1 MPRARRG
8 AAPPTPAVPSGRRGG
23 RKGHLPACMGHRN
36 AHRPP
41 AARTAP
47 PLGAAPSKGRAGRQ
61 SDERF
66 FLRGSLWPWRCPP
79 PCAPR
84 RDVSVG
90 GLQRAEPAARSTGGA
105 ARGASPCRGKGRPT
119 SGRADE
125 LLRCT
130 WAASQPEARADG
142 GAFMR
147 GDRSCAGDAPLP
159 AKRGLRQEY
168 ADPLAPRQRHAKL
181 LAGAA
186 HGGRL
191 SLTAAVEARALRSN
205 RNPRLPADCFLLT
218 WTPTAPRR
226 AGQRHDQARRG

>member
-8 AAPPTPAVPSGRRGG
+8 AAPPTPAAPSGRRGG

-47 PLGAAPSKGRAGRQ
+47 PLGAAPSKGRADRATSVFFCVAAFGR
-61 SDERF
+61 
-66 FLRGSLWPWRCPP
+66 
-79 PCAPR
+79 
-84 RDVSVG
+84 
-90 GLQRAEPAARSTGGA
+90 GA
-105 ARGASPCRGKGRPT
+105 ARRRARPDGTCPSGGFKGPNPPHGAREGLRAAHRLVGGKG
-119 SGRADE
+119 DQ
-125 LLRCT
+125 LRGGQTNSCV
-130 WAASQPEARADG
+130 APGPASQPEARADG

-147 GDRSCAGDAPLP
+147 GDRSCAGDAQLP